1 MPATDIRVSIV
12 TPFLNAVRFFE
23 ESIESVLAQTY
34 QSWELLLVD
43 DGSTD
48 GSTAIAEHYAAA
60 HPDRIR
66 YLAHQG
72 RANRGASASRNLGAR
87 HARGEYLAYLD
98 ADDVYLPAKLQKQV
112 PLLDAHP
119 DVMLLY
125 AATEYWNSWTGRR
138 EDVTRDW
145 TWRKYGAPADSV
157 IHPPRL
163 LVSFLND
170 GGTVPCMGSVLVR
183 RSAVERVGG
192 WEESFRAICTD
203 QVFHAKLCLRAPV
216 LIVDACWDRYR
227 QHEDSSCQSAARAG
241 QLRAAFGR
249 YLDWLDAYLTREQ
262 VADSELRRAMRKALR
277 RHRHPL
283 LWRLEAKAARALR
296 HAFTP

>member
-1 MPATDIRVSIV
+1 MSATDIRVSIV
-12 TPFLNAVRFFE
+12 TPFLNAARFFE

-34 QSWELLLVD
+34 QPWELLLVD

-48 GSTAIAEHYAAA
+48 GSTAIAERYAAA
-60 HPDRIR
+60 HPGRIR

-72 RANRGASASRNLGAR
+72 RTNRGASASRNLGAR

-98 ADDVYLPAKLQKQV
+98 ADDVYLPAKLQTQV
-112 PLLDAHP
+112 PLLDGHP
-119 DVMLLY
+119 DVTLLY
-125 AATEYWNSWTGRR
+125 AATEYWNSWTGRP
-138 EDVTRDW
+138 EDLMRDW
-145 TWRKYGAPADSV
+145 TWRKYGAPADCV
-157 IHPPRL
+157 VRPPRL

-183 RSAVERVGG
+183 RSAVEGVGG

-203 QVFHAKLCLRAPV
+203 QVFHAKLCLRNPV
-216 LIVDACWDRYR
+216 LIADACWDRYR

-241 QLRAAFGR
+241 ESHAAFGR
-249 YLDWLDAYLTREQ
+249 YLDWLDAYLAREG
-262 VADSELRRAMRKALR
+262 VTDSELRRAMRKALR

-283 LWRLEAKAARALR
+283 LGRLEGTTSRALR
-296 HAFTP
+296 HAFRP